1 MKVKE
6 VERSANISWS
16 PDGSRKCYLAAA
28 TLAQQLDD
36 TFSTS
41 SQLELFS
48 MSPELVGTMDL
59 FVCGRLQLT
68 QKMHRLVWTSF
79 GSEEGAGI
87 IIGKVTFL
95 LSLLLLGCVCR
106 KRGGGTHLDDG
117 RGAHSFGG
125 GGPAPAH
132 QQLPLRRRPD
142 PGLLSGAAQHPGF
155 RRWGL

>member
-16 PDGSRKCYLAAA
+16 PGGLQKCYLAAA

-48 MSPELVGTMDL
+48 MSPELAGTMEMS
-59 FVCGRLQLT
+59 VSGRVQLT

-79 GSEEGAGI
+79 GSSEAGT
-87 IIGKVTFL
+87 IIGKR
-95 LSLLLLGCVCR
+95 LSCIPVLLG
-106 KRGGGTHLDDG
+106 
-117 RGAHSFGG
+117 
-125 GGPAPAH
+125 
-132 QQLPLRRRPD
+132 
-142 PGLLSGAAQHPGF
+142 
-155 RRWGL
+155 